1 MKHRILVVDGD
12 EALLESMATALV
24 EAGYEIVRASNGF
37 EALRDLDKIRPDAV
51 VTETDLPML
60 DGLNLTKAL
69 RSKPETTDIPV
80 IFISGNTDRNTIQL
94 ARQLGARK
102 FLAKPFDMNHLIE
115 SLKTALSSK

>member
-1 MKHRILVVDGD
+1 VKHRILVVDGD